1 MENASINPIH
11 VTVLRVIGHAVLVTC
26 AKIDHDGTLYLFD
39 AQGKGIPREEF
50 RESLK
55 LLSPEEVLEGQLV
68 CVRGQR
74 GVVGCV
80 VTPIPEPRSDRHQDL
95 YELRVLNRTS
105 DGQIVEGTA
114 TMTRR
119 QVYEFPALF
128 VVSPLNPIETVPAS
142 GQTARFVHDMN
153 ALALSQMHPFR
164 HLFPRP
170 WQNGP
175 DPEWLNQPIRGF
187 LIYSY
192 KS

>member
-1 MENASINPIH
+1 MLSFALMHINYSFIKIPIVRH
-11 VTVLRVIGHAVLVTC
+11 LALFTQVLRVIGHAVLVTC

-105 DGQIVEGTA
+105 DGQIVEGA
-114 TMTRR
+114 FCEHKVNCEMHL
-119 QVYEFPALF
+119 LF
-128 VVSPLNPIETVPAS
+128 ITKADAE
-142 GQTARFVHDMN
+142 G
-153 ALALSQMHPFR
+153 R
-164 HLFPRP
+164 HSYS
-170 WQNGP
+170 
-175 DPEWLNQPIRGF
+175 NQQSTQRMCSNDI
-187 LIYSY
+187 LISC
-192 KS
+192 